1 MSQDEQQVYQVGKI
15 GITLGGVWSTENTY
29 EILTIVSHDGGSYI
43 ALQSV
48 PTNTEI
54 TNTDYWQCLAL
65 KGDTGDTGETG
76 ATGASGADGADG
88 ADASLDDLPTAST
101 TTAGIVQLS
110 DAVNSTSTTEAST
123 ANAVKTAYDLAN
135 GALRLT
141 DSGNGLEIGSYI
153 NFHNA
158 DSSTDYDA
166 RLSIDSTGNLIIDGN
181 LTVTGTIN
189 GQTIN

>member
-88 ADASLDDLPTAST
+88 ADGKSAYDIWID
-101 TTAGIVQLS
+101 AG
-110 DAVNSTSTTEAST
+110 NEGTEADFLTSL
-123 ANAVKTAYDLAN
+123 K
-135 GALRLT
+135 GA
-141 DSGNGLEIGSYI
+141 DG
-153 NFHNA
+153 A
-158 DSSTDYDA
+158 D
-166 RLSIDSTGNLIIDGN
+166 
-181 LTVTGTIN
+181 